1 MLLEIEGKRYP
12 MVTASEATLADLI
25 AIKRQTG
32 ISVGELQECADLFDG
47 LDEKD
52 AEKVAEKY
60 PDEAL
65 VVFGVS
71 VWLSRRAAGEH
82 LTLEEACA
90 VPLDKIR
97 QIAEPGDKATPKKK
111 AAKKAAAD
119 PQ

>member
-12 MVTASEATLADLI
+12 MVSAGEATLADLI

-32 ISVGELQECADLFDG
+32 IGVGELQELAAAFEG
-47 LDEKD
+47 LEGDE
-52 AEKVAEKY
+52 AEKAAESH

-65 VVFGVS
+65 LLFGVA
-71 VWLSRRAAGEH
+71 VWLSRRAAGES
-82 LTLEEACA
+82 LTLDEACA

-97 QIAEPGDKATPKKK
+97 QIAEPGDKAPAKKK
-111 AAKKAAAD
+111 AVKKSD

>member
-12 MVTASEATLADLI
+12 MVSAGEATLADLI

-32 ISVGELQECADLFDG
+32 FSVGELQEMADLFEG
-47 LDEKD
+47 LDEKEAEAAAD
-52 AEKVAEKY
+52 AH

-65 VVFGVS
+65 VMFGIA
-71 VWLSRRAAGEH
+71 VWLSRRSAGES

-90 VPLDKIR
+90 LPMDKIR
-97 QIAEPGDKATPKKK
+97 QIAEPGDKAPAKKK
-111 AAKKAAAD
+111 AAKKAD